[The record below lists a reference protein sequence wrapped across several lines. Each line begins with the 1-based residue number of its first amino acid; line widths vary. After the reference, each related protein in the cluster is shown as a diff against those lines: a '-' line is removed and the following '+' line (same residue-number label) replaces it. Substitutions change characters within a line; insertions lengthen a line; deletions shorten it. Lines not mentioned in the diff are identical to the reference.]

1 MSYRY
6 ESTTFVVPAGYR
18 NNLEIFVK
26 QVSSWVSSTFP
37 ELTFDKYESSS
48 TSYYAYFKLG
58 DSGIKFH
65 FGLYSSGSSF
75 ECVCHSSDVWGNSYG
90 TKISE
95 DSTVSL
101 QLMVIPNLAMFCTL
115 KSSDETYYYNSS
127 ALAVKEI
134 VSGNSYVLSSLPG
147 NSPDSSSAGPHLWF
161 PSSYYYKNESNN
173 TTQAYAS
180 TFPNNIDSLAGTISK
195 EENGGNR
202 VAVIS
207 PAIYMKYGP
216 LSLLTAAEDAVK
228 LMYAN
233 DGGMPTLT
241 KYTPIQ
247 VGSDKYIALENPNF
261 SSSSGGSASAKY
273 AYLKIS

>member
-18 NNLEIFVK
+18 NNLETFVN

-37 ELTFDKYESSS
+37 ELTFDKYESTS
-48 TSYYAYFKLG
+48 TSYYVYFKLG

-65 FGLYSSGSSF
+65 FGLYSSGSYF
-75 ECVCHSSDVWGNSYG
+75 ICVCHGSDEWESSHGAD
-90 TKISE
+90 ISE
-95 DSTVSL
+95 GSTVSL
-101 QLMVIPNLAMFCTL
+101 QLMVVLNLAIFSTI
-115 KSSDETYYYNSS
+115 KSSDDTYYYNSS

-147 NSPDSSSAGPHLWF
+147 NSPDSLSAGPHLWF
-161 PSSYYYKNESNN
+161 PSAYYYKDASNN
-173 TTQAYAS
+173 TTKAYAS

-261 SSSSGGSASAKY
+261 SSSSGGTASAKY
-273 AYLKIS
+273 AYLKVS